1 MAVHSWRLVSEEEY
15 LQRERQ
21 AHTKSEY
28 IGGEVFALAG
38 ASAPHNTITMNLA
51 VSLHPQLRP
60 IGCRVWVSDMRVR
73 VVEVNAYF
81 YPDVVVCGQPQFLD
95 EQQDTLL
102 NPALI
107 VEVLSPSTESFD
119 RGEKSFYYRHIPSL
133 REYLLVS
140 QHKVRV
146 ERYLR
151 QPDGQWMI
159 YDYTQPDGVVRLES
173 VGIELPIA
181 QIYEG
186 IDFTTSPDTT

>member
-1 MAVHSWRLVSEEEY
+1 MLYNAVRDKACEAY
-15 LQRERQ
+15 
-21 AHTKSEY
+21 A
-28 IGGEVFALAG
+28 
-38 ASAPHNTITMNLA
+38 
-51 VSLHPQLRP
+51 
-60 IGCRVWVSDMRVR
+60 SDMRVR
-73 VVEVNAYF
+73 VAEVNAYF
-81 YPDVVVCGQPQFLD
+81 YPDVVVVCGQPQFLD

-102 NPALI
+102 NPVLI

-186 IDFTTSPDTT
+186 IDFTTSPDTAQI